1 MSKKLS
7 KFIAVPNYFDKT
19 LIVLLV
25 TSEGIS
31 IISFVNVIGTPAG
44 IVSAS
49 FTLLFSFT
57 ARIIKNLFE
66 KTNKK
71 KRKCIIK
78 LLCLL
83 KLNYIVLK
91 LKSTHILSINRS

>member
-19 LIVLLV
+19 LIVLSV

-66 KTNKK
+66 KINK
-71 KRKCIIK
+71 
-78 LLCLL
+78 
-83 KLNYIVLK
+83 
-91 LKSTHILSINRS
+91 